1 MGQTQARYIFERNES
16 DSENLLIRIRDKTV
30 NALGERVG
38 IEGYWN
44 TVPAGDIEF
53 ELIDVSSG
61 RAAIVFSPH
70 SGSGTKNEAMR
81 ITSDGYV
88 RIGINE
94 SSPCDLLHL
103 GGYGRLF
110 SDTQGYNFDG
120 NIFNSYSWSPMSDLS
135 SPPAGFTINGAA
147 NENSI
152 VYGQTPLGSDDYYYA
167 TGLLWRF
174 EDSGDSSASGGF
186 LTATPYPKIDRDKT
200 YRMSVWIKRSHQS
213 EGAYYMGF
221 YGMNGATGS
230 NVGVQD
236 VSRRCV
242 ANGAISAG
250 DTSITIDGNVSM
262 IDAAGGTRYAVI
274 NNTDKFS
281 YSDLS
286 ADGTTLTGIP
296 ESGTWAISQNHADNV
311 KIMQLE
317 TNAYFVSGD
326 LPEVDKWYLVVGYV
340 QGRNDTD
347 YTDRGAVYDGET
359 GNRVASAG
367 NFMWFDEST
376 YVKNRVYM
384 FYSDNNPEQIQ
395 HAFGPRFE
403 EISNAPHINS
413 LLGGKITTGMSIKN
427 DTSDITPTSGY
438 VSLGEHSGALEIN
451 TASGYLRLGA
461 LSTSWNHIYGENA
474 KFYINK
480 PLVIDGGNTSGSAY
494 QISSY
499 STEDLVL
506 ATQDGTENRI
516 TIKSDTGNVGIGQT
530 APTAKLHIQ
539 TSEGSQEGL
548 RVYRNDSSTSAPLV
562 LIWEDSP
569 YADQPALKVRQDNVD
584 QSPYP
589 PAIHAEGAITS
600 SLGYLNTTQVY
611 NWNRSDMGTG
621 SVNLRMN
628 TNDHAS
634 SQNHWQVFMPKNG
647 TVKKI
652 VLEILDGTPGTAQ
665 STWRISRNNA
675 SSGTI
680 SGTAATYIFYSQQ
693 TTSSSYQNDTG
704 VSGAAKLKLTVASFS
719 GSAYKGA
726 TNINFPFLAGEAIR
740 IQRTAGGADYHNC
753 SAQLYVEFD

>member
-30 NALGERVG
+30 NAVGERVG

-88 RIGINE
+88 RVGINE

-135 SPPAGFTINGAA
+135 SPPAGFTINGGAD
-147 NENSI
+147 ENSI

-174 EDSGDSSASGGF
+174 QDSGNSSASGGF

-213 EGAYYMGF
+213 EGAYYMGL
-221 YGMNGATGS
+221 YGMDGATGS
-230 NVGVQD
+230 NVGLQD

-262 IDAAGGTRYAVI
+262 LDGGGSTVRYAVI

-281 YSDLS
+281 YTDVN
-286 ADGTTLTGIP
+286 GNTLTGIP
-296 ESGTWAISQNHADNV
+296 ETGTWSISQNHADNV

-326 LPEVDKWYLVVGYV
+326 LPEVDKWYLAVGYV

-359 GNRVASAG
+359 GNRVAGCG
-367 NFMWFDEST
+367 NFMWYDEST

-384 FYSDNNPEQIQ
+384 FYSDDDPEQIQ

-427 DTSDITPTSGY
+427 DTSDTTPTSGY
-438 VSLGEHSGALEIN
+438 VTLGEHGGALEIN

-461 LSTSWNHIYGENA
+461 TSTSWNHMLGENS
-474 KFYINK
+474 KFYFNK
-480 PLVIDGGNTSGSAY
+480 PLVIDGGDATGDNFLL
-494 QISSY
+494 SSY
-499 STEDLVL
+499 NQEDMVL
-506 ATQDGTENRI
+506 ATNNGTSVKM
-516 TIKSDTGNVGIGQT
+516 TLKHDTGNVGIGAI
-530 APTAKLHIQ
+530 APQAKLHIT

-548 RVYRNDSSTSAPLV
+548 RVYRNDSSTQEPLV

-600 SLGYLNTTQVY
+600 SLGYLNTTQMY
-611 NWNRSDMGTG
+611 NWNRADMN
-621 SVNLRMN
+621 SNAMNLKAI
-628 TNDHAS
+628 TNEHNS
-634 SQNHWQVFMPKNG
+634 SQNHWQYFMPKNG
-647 TVKKI
+647 TIKKI
-652 VLEILDGTPGTAQ
+652 VLEILDGAPGTGQ

-680 SGTAATYIFYSQQ
+680 NGTAATFIFYSQR
-693 TTSSSYQNDTG
+693 TTSGTYQNDTG
-704 VSGAAKLKLTVASFS
+704 VSGAAKLQLTVASFS
-719 GSAYKGA
+719 STAYKGE

-740 IQRTAGGADYHNC
+740 IQRTGTGGADYHNC